1 MMAVDLEHFAAMIGE
16 EVARVQ
22 KAEREH
28 IERQFELMRRA
39 LQIQAN
45 RIADLEASVAAPSE
59 RSLAPERTAILIAGR
74 AE

>member
-1 MMAVDLEHFAAMIGE
+1 MAVDLENFAAMIGE

-22 KAEREH
+22 KAERED

-39 LQIQAN
+39 LEVQAS

-59 RSLAPERTAILIAGR
+59 RSLAPERTASLLAGR